1 MNIYVGN
8 LSRTVT
14 EDALKQVFEQYGPVQ
29 SVRVMKDKFT
39 GEARGFAFVTMV
51 EAEHAQQAISALDG
65 YDLEGRKLKVNE
77 AREPENRRPSTGGG
91 GGGSRFGGGGSRGG
105 NGGGFGGSRGGMGG
119 SGGSSSSGP
128 RRRSSY

>member
-14 EDALKQVFEQYGPVQ
+14 EDALRQVFEQYGQVA

-39 GEARGFAFVTMV
+39 GEARGFAFVTMA
-51 EAEHAQQAISALDG
+51 EADQAQQAISALDG
-65 YDLEGRKLKVNE
+65 FDLEGRKLKVNE

-91 GGGSRFGGGGSRGG
+91 GGNRFGSSRGG
-105 NGGGFGGSRGGMGG
+105 TGGSRGGMGG
-119 SGGSSSSGP
+119 SSNGSSNGGP
-128 RRRSSY
+128 RRRFSY